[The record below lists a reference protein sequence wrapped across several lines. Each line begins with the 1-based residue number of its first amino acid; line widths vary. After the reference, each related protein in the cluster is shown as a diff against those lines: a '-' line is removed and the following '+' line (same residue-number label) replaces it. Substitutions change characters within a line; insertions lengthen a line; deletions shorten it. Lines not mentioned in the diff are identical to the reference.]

1 MGRKSNGTMTFLKYL
16 GLMVGSAGIGMGGA
30 FLVTDGVDTYY
41 RNKTDGL
48 VLLREGAHLKEG
60 THKVII
66 SDQFYQL
73 LTYETAEQ
81 DQTLAMNGIKK
92 ACEVLN
98 ENVKGVQFDLCT
110 TVKDC
115 AEKYSLKQVEGA
127 EKGDITFY
135 LTNDILDNNPNVLGN
150 TDWDIEHF
158 SRELKD
164 LNITFRAKA
173 MFTVWS
179 LFPDDKDIMNPLNT
193 YAYTITVHE
202 MMHAMG
208 FAHQEEKDSIM
219 YALLSYSS
227 PKDLTIKDKQMLAK
241 YDEVFYDIHHE
252 QTTDTNLTENS
263 YTIKDNYKNEES
275 EEAEVMAF

>member
-1 MGRKSNGTMTFLKYL
+1 MSKKEGFKEFFKYFGLVAGSGLVGVGL
-16 GLMVGSAGIGMGGA
+16 GMAL
-30 FLVTDGVDTYY
+30 TDGVDAYY
-41 RNKTDGL
+41 RSKTDGL

-60 THKVII
+60 THKVVI

-115 AEKYSLKQVEGA
+115 AEKYSLKQVDGA

-164 LNITFRAKA
+164 LSITFRSKA

-179 LFPDDKDIMNPLNT
+179 LFPEDKEVMDPLNT

-219 YALLSYSS
+219 YAYLSYKS
-227 PKDLTIKDKQMLAK
+227 PKDLTEKDKEMLAK
-241 YDEVFYDIHHE
+241 YDEVFYDIKH
-252 QTTDTNLTENS
+252 DVIADDAKTEKA
-263 YTIKDNYKNEES
+263 YTIIDNIKNEEN
-275 EEAEVMAF
+275 EGLVF